1 MGVNGREGLEPRQ
14 KKKDNE
20 RTTTMNT
27 IKFEIG
33 KTYNDRSAYGD
44 AFSSWKC
51 VGRTASTVTFKCVNS
66 SGVNKFRVTV
76 IGGEEVVRRYH
87 IYAKNVAS

>member
-1 MGVNGREGLEPRQ
+1 
-14 KKKDNE
+14 
-20 RTTTMNT
+20 MNT

-44 AFSSWKC
+44 AFSSWEC
-51 VGRTASTVTFKCVNS
+51 VGRTASTVTFKNS
-66 SGVNKFRVTV
+66 DNGGVNKFRVTV

-87 IYAKNVAS
+87 IYAKNVAA